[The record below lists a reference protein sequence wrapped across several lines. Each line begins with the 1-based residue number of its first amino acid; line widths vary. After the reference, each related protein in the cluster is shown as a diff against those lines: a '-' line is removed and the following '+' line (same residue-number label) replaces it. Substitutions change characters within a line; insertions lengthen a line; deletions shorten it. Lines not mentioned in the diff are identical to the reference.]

1 MSSPD
6 PFVFAGE
13 AGFGVYWV
21 IPLEKRSYLFFQN
34 FEFILKQKTTIR
46 KEIPLSG
53 IGIHTGKK
61 VDILLKPSP
70 SGQIVFRRTDLN
82 DLELPLDPGT
92 VKTKNSTCLESK
104 GCRIQTLE
112 HLLAVLYIFGIDSL
126 IVELNGEEIPI
137 MDGSAAPFA
146 LAVQDAGL
154 QPLPEQ
160 KKLVKILKP
169 FKLEEEG
176 ASVSFAPD
184 VAFRI
189 TYCIEYDHPLI
200 QRQELTLALNPE
212 SFVTEIAPS
221 RTFGFLK
228 DVPSLRAQDLALG
241 GSLENAVVFDDKGSV
256 SGPLRFPDE
265 CVRHKILDLIGDLSL
280 LGSPVVGHFNA
291 HKAGHRLHL
300 KAVRFLL
307 HNPEYAEAIP

>member
-1 MSSPD
+1 M
-6 PFVFAGE
+6 
-13 AGFGVYWV
+13 
-21 IPLEKRSYLFFQN
+21 
-34 FEFILKQKTTIR
+34 KQKATLQ
-46 KEIPLSG
+46 KEIHLSG

-61 VDILLKPSP
+61 VDIHLKPSL
-70 SGQIVFRRTDLN
+70 SGRIVFRRLDLD
-82 DLELPLDPGT
+82 DLELSLDPET
-92 VKTKNSTCLESK
+92 VKTKNSTYLESK
-104 GCRIQTLE
+104 GHRIQTLE

-126 IVELNGEEIPI
+126 VVELNGEEIPI

-146 LAVQDAGL
+146 QAVQEAGL
-154 QPLPEQ
+154 RPLPQ
-160 KKLVKILKP
+160 KKKIVKILKP
-169 FKLEEEG
+169 FRLEEKG

-184 VAFRI
+184 AAFRI
-189 TYCIEYDHPLI
+189 TYCIQYDHPLI

-212 SFVTEIAPS
+212 SFVTEVAPS

-241 GSLENAVVFDDKGSV
+241 GSLENAVVFDDKGSI

-280 LGSPVVGHFNA
+280 LGSPVVGHFSA

-307 HNPEYAEAIP
+307 HSPEYAEAIL